1 MENCASF
8 NDFSWKVKESFGRFL
23 WEKIWE
29 TTQGISH
36 VKTDIATIAKEF
48 SVSHGVTVK
57 ANRKTDTKPR
67 CAIARNNGFVPVYY
81 ML

>member
-8 NDFSWKVKESFGRFL
+8 NDVSRKVKESLRRFL

-48 SVSHGVTVK
+48 SVRNGVTVK
-57 ANRKTDTKPR
+57 ANKKAGTKPR
-67 CAIARNNGFVPVYY
+67 CAIARNNGFVPVSI